1 MTTRVKTRSTIFAAV
16 LAVGMASLPA
26 LGKPHNNDK
35 TPSVKGNY
43 SFRMAP
49 AKSFSADAPGD
60 TGGIANSPRQ
70 DVLRVG
76 VFTADGSGN
85 LSGHT
90 MATTD
95 TIQGKTWLV
104 IFDWTGKYVVNGDGT
119 GFFSVDTI
127 TNMVCTDMTV
137 AHTGPTPHPVTTG
150 GTPLSGNTAC
160 PTGTSGIEGHED
172 YAFVFSKPGGK
183 RFEFMQT
190 DNDGGGAKIFMTGAA
205 SLQDHSGDNHGH
217 PGDDN

>member
-1 MTTRVKTRSTIFAAV
+1 MTKRVKSRSTVLAAV
-16 LAVGMASLPA
+16 LAVGIASLPA
-26 LGKPHNNDK
+26 LGKPHNNDNA
-35 TPSVKGNY
+35 PSVKGNY
-43 SFRMAP
+43 SFRMTP

-70 DVLRVG
+70 DVPRVG

-90 MATTD
+90 MATAD

-104 IFDWTGKYVVNGDGT
+104 IFDWTGKYAVNGDGT

-137 AHTGPTPHPVTTG
+137 AHTGPTPHPVTTS

-160 PTGTSGIEGHED
+160 PTGADSIEGHED
-172 YAFVFSKPGGK
+172 YAFVFATPGGK

-190 DNDGGGAKIFMTGAA
+190 DNDGGGAKIFMTGSAT
-205 SLQDHSGDNHGH
+205 LEQDNSGNSQGKQGKD
-217 PGDDN
+217 

>member
-1 MTTRVKTRSTIFAAV
+1 MTKRVKSRSTVLATV
-16 LAVGMASLPA
+16 LAVGIASLPA
-26 LGKPHNNDK
+26 FGKPHNNDNA
-35 TPSVKGNY
+35 PSVKGHY
-43 SFRMAP
+43 SFRMTP

-76 VFTADGSGN
+76 VFSADGSGN

-119 GFFSVDTI
+119 GFFSVDAI

-137 AHTGPTPHPVTTG
+137 AHSGPPPHPVTTG

-160 PTGTSGIEGHED
+160 PSGADSIEGHED
-172 YAFVFSKPGGK
+172 YAFVFSQPGGK
-183 RFEFMQT
+183 KFEFMQT
-190 DNDGGGAKIFMTGAA
+190 DNDGGGAKIFMTGSAT
-205 SLQDHSGDNHGH
+205 LEQDDSGNSQGKGKD
-217 PGDDN
+217 

>member
-1 MTTRVKTRSTIFAAV
+1 MTKRMTSRSTAFAAV
-16 LAVGMASLPA
+16 LAVGIASLPA
-26 LGKPHNNDK
+26 FGKPHNNENA
-35 TPSVKGNY
+35 PSVKGHY
-43 SFRMAP
+43 SFRMTP
-49 AKSFSADAPGD
+49 AKSFSANAPGD
-60 TGGIANSPRQ
+60 TGAIANSPRQ

-76 VFTADGSGN
+76 VFSADGSGD

-119 GFFSVDTI
+119 GFFSVDAV

-150 GTPLSGNTAC
+150 GTPLLGNTAC
-160 PTGTSGIEGHED
+160 PTGADSIEGHED
-172 YAFVFSKPGGK
+172 YAFVFATPGGK

-190 DNDGGGAKIFMTGAA
+190 DNDGGGAKIFMTGSAT
-205 SLQDHSGDNHGH
+205 LEQDNSANSQGKD
-217 PGDDN
+217 

>member
-1 MTTRVKTRSTIFAAV
+1 MTVQTRSTVFAAI
-16 LAVGMASLPA
+16 LAVGMAGLPA
-26 LGKPHNNDK
+26 FGKSHSNDNA
-35 TPSVKGNY
+35 PSVKGNY
-43 SFRMAP
+43 SFRMTP

-60 TGGIANSPRQ
+60 PGGIANSPRQ

-95 TIQGKTWLV
+95 TVQGKTWLV
-104 IFDWTGKYVVNGDGT
+104 IFDWTGKYAVNGDGT
-119 GFFSVDTI
+119 GFFSVDNV

-160 PTGTSGIEGHED
+160 PTGTSAIEGPED
-172 YAFVFSKPGGK
+172 YAFVFATPGGK

-190 DNDGGGAKIFMTGAA
+190 DNDGGGAKIFMTGTAT
-205 SLQDHSGDNHGH
+205 LEQDQSGDNQGQQGKGH
-217 PGDDN
+217 

>member
-1 MTTRVKTRSTIFAAV
+1 MTKRVKSRSTAFAVV
-16 LAVGMASLPA
+16 LAVGIASLPA
-26 LGKPHNNDK
+26 FGKPHNNDNA
-35 TPSVKGNY
+35 PSVKGHY
-43 SFRMAP
+43 SFRMTP
-49 AKSFSADAPGD
+49 AKSFSANAPGD

-76 VFTADGSGN
+76 VFSADGSGN

-119 GFFSVDTI
+119 GFFSVDAV

-160 PTGTSGIEGHED
+160 PTGADSIEGHED
-172 YAFVFSKPGGK
+172 YAFVFATPGGK
-183 RFEFMQT
+183 RFEFMQI
-190 DNDGGGAKIFMTGAA
+190 DNDGGGAKIFMTGSAK
-205 SLQDHSGDNHGH
+205 LEQDNSANSQGKD
-217 PGDDN
+217 